1 VLAIGEIR
9 APGRT
14 WRRVWREVVPILRDI
29 ELPDAE
35 EQADVGRFYQSLRG
49 RGGSTDAAL
58 ALLGR
63 YWDE

>member
-1 VLAIGEIR
+1 
-9 APGRT
+9 
-14 WRRVWREVVPILRDI
+14 VWREVVPILRDI
-29 ELPDAE
+29 ELPDAV
-35 EQADVGRFYQSLRG
+35 EQADVARFYQSLRG